1 MNKMT
6 KQEAKQLLEREGI
19 CPIHGIDL
27 TQPKYND
34 GKFAAP
40 FCHRCR
46 NEVQKDRMS
55 EIAEAK
61 KVLGI

>member
-1 MNKMT
+1 MT

-19 CPIHGIDL
+19 CPIHGIEL

-34 GKFAAP
+34 SKFAAP

-46 NEVQKDRMS
+46 NEADRGRLS
-55 EIAEAK
+55 QINEAK